1 MSSLGHFNR
10 KNTDVLATSK
20 KPGSLCSQD
29 NTTHR
34 DAIPPPFVRIIDEA
48 CTTQDIEMLRIDQ
61 VAQKTGQAVSTIW
74 LAVKNGLFP
83 PPVKLSPRSVG
94 WVKAEVNAV
103 LAARLLL
110 SRSRFSV
117 DMSIFVTKLIAARDP
132 QAAKDPGHVL
142 TRS

>member
-10 KNTDVLATSK
+10 KNTDAPATSK

-29 NTTHR
+29 NTTHS

-48 CTTQDIEMLRIDQ
+48 CMTQDIEMLRVDQ

-103 LAARLLL
+103 LAAC
-110 SRSRFSV
+110 SGQVISDTTISSFSAIVRS
-117 DMSIFVTKLIAARDP
+117 
-132 QAAKDPGHVL
+132 
-142 TRS
+142 